1 MKKFFVKRN
10 PKSHK
15 ENIEW
20 IEMTGQE
27 FYKFI
32 SAPENKD
39 RRFIDFEDYMIE
51 ATKAEY
57 AQWRKEKDHTDYL
70 REQEEGWTTI
80 SLYSTDITESADGE
94 DVIAD
99 ETIDVQLQVMNKLE
113 LECLR
118 LALNELDDES
128 YQLMYDLY
136 LSENR
141 KTQREL
147 ARELGVRQNSVWY
160 RTNKIRENLKFLL
173 VKRKKSSQ

>member
-10 PKSHK
+10 PKAHK
-15 ENIEW
+15 ENVEW

-57 AQWRKEKDHTDYL
+57 ALWRKEKDHTDYL

-99 ETIDVQLQVMNKLE
+99 EAIDVQLQVMNKLE
-113 LECLR
+113 LESLR
-118 LALNELDDES
+118 LALDELDDES

-147 ARELGVRQNSVWY
+147 ADEYVVSQKVIWKRVK
-160 RTNKIRENLKFLL
+160 KIKNNLSLWV